1 MLTTDDVLSL
11 VVELVVSK
19 ADVLTTDVEFS
30 NDVKLTTDVE
40 LSISVE

>member
-1 MLTTDDVLSL
+1 MLTNDDVLSL

-19 ADVLTTDVEFS
+19 TDVLTTDVEFS
-30 NDVKLTTDVE
+30 NDVKPTTDVE